1 MSVQCTPRPRLPTA
15 VTDSVLPAVKANSSE
30 DPKSRL
36 DDEELIAEMFTLTLA
51 GHETTSSTLSFL
63 LYELSRNQE
72 YQARMRDEIRSVRA
86 RITARG
92 GNEFTIEDLESLTL
106 TMNAIKVCV
115 SLSLTDGKCLTVSN
129 ILRKRL
135 GSTPSSSVCRACQ
148 RRTTSSR
155 CPSRSRPPLVK
166 SSQRSLS
173 VQGRSSTSR
182 SQATTG
188 KPRVLLIHP
197 SICLTQTQH
206 TPSRIL

>member
-115 SLSLTDGKCLTVSN
+115 LFSPTDAKCLWLTVN
-129 ILRKRL
+129 DLRRKRS
-135 GSTPSSSVCRACQ
+135 GSTPSSSACRACQ

-155 CPSRSRPPLVK
+155 CPSRSRPPLAK

-182 SQATTG
+182 SQAITG
-188 KPRVLLIHP
+188 KPRILLRPSVHP
-197 SICLTQTQH
+197 FV
-206 TPSRIL
+206 